1 MGLKPSVQ
9 AVFRRFSKMMYRQAP
24 DVSTGFCG
32 LHYVNSKMEKGES
45 MYIKY
50 RIDYQY
56 LPKGSSRPQADG
68 KVVGIEATSDSG
80 QTILPN
86 VGDHV
91 HIDNSMDGGE
101 RMMFTGKVRSRLFSY
116 IRVSDGE
123 IFCNVN
129 IVVEETD
136 DDWGKLIKE

>member
-1 MGLKPSVQ
+1 
-9 AVFRRFSKMMYRQAP
+9 
-24 DVSTGFCG
+24 
-32 LHYVNSKMEKGES
+32 MEKGES
-45 MYIKY
+45 MKIKY
-50 RIDYQY
+50 GIDYQY
-56 LPKGSSRPQADG
+56 LPKGSSRPQDDG
-68 KVVGIEATSDSG
+68 EVVGIEATSDSG

-101 RMMFTGKVRSRLFSY
+101 RMMFTGKVRSRLFNY
-116 IRVSDGE
+116 IRMSDGE
-123 IFCNVN
+123 VFCGVN